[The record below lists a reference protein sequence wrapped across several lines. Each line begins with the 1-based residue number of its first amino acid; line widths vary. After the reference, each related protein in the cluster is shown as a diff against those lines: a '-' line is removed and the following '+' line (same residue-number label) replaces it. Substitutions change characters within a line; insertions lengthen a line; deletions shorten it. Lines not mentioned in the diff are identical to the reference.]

1 MSYHKNLQHQSQIKF
16 EGAYVKDPQVGM
28 HKWVMS
34 FDLNSLYPHLI
45 MQYNISPETLLSQDK
60 IKDMKVDKLLNKEF
74 DTSQFKEK
82 NVTMTPNGAMF
93 KTDKKGFLP
102 EIMESMYN
110 DRVKYKNLM
119 LKSKQ
124 EYENT
129 KDPKILKEISKYNNI
144 QMAKKISLN
153 SLMVQSVTTGFVT
166 IIYWLQKRLL
176 PLVSYLFVGL
186 KNISINILTKFWEL
200 ITRIMF
206 LHQIQTLCI
215 LLLTSWL
222 TSLLKQRSGIRE

>member
-1 MSYHKNLQHQSQIKF
+1 
-16 EGAYVKDPQVGM
+16 
-28 HKWVMS
+28 
-34 FDLNSLYPHLI
+34 
-45 MQYNISPETLLSQDK
+45 
-60 IKDMKVDKLLNKEF
+60 
-74 DTSQFKEK
+74 
-82 NVTMTPNGAMF
+82 MTPNGAMF

-129 KDPKILKEISKYNNI
+129 KDPKLLKEISKYNNI

-153 SLMVQSVTTGFVT
+153 SLMVQLVMSGFV
-166 IIYWLQKRLL
+166 IMISWLQKRLP

-186 KNISINILTKFWEL
+186 KNISINILIKFWEL
-200 ITRIMF
+200 ITKIML

-222 TSLLKQRSGIRE
+222 TSLLKQKEWHQRVRVVYKENEWLDSG